1 MFLASA
7 PPDTYFLLTL
17 QGLSEIRMADWQ
29 QLFQLSQQ
37 VQGRLQQ
44 LQHDLAE
51 QTYETQA
58 GGGLVRVT
66 VDGKGLVRSL
76 RIDPAAFQDR
86 DPDLL
91 ADLILGAVAE
101 GQRRAAEA
109 LQQEVRRLPSMPP
122 SLPL

>member
-1 MFLASA
+1 
-7 PPDTYFLLTL
+7 
-17 QGLSEIRMADWQ
+17 MADWQ
-29 QLFQLSQQ
+29 QILQLSQQ

-51 QTYETQA
+51 TTYEAQA

-66 VDGKGLVRSL
+66 VDGKGTVRSL
-76 RIDPAAFQDR
+76 NIDPAVFQDR
-86 DPDLL
+86 DADLL

-109 LQQEVRRLPSMPP
+109 LQQELRRMNP
-122 SLPL
+122 LPLNLPL

>member
-1 MFLASA
+1 
-7 PPDTYFLLTL
+7 
-17 QGLSEIRMADWQ
+17 MADWQ
-29 QLFQLSQQ
+29 QIFQLSQQ

-51 QTYETQA
+51 KTYEAQA

-66 VDGKGLVRSL
+66 VDGKGTVRSL
-76 RIDPAAFQDR
+76 AIDPAVFQDR
-86 DPDLL
+86 DADLL

-109 LQQEVRRLPSMPP
+109 LQQEVRRMNPLPPN
-122 SLPL
+122 LPL